1 MQHHNRDR
9 DVNVWNC
16 RNRRD
21 HRRHKLER
29 LTLRP
34 HGKSILAICK
44 LRLDRHRLTVTTNS
58 QRDHPSRRNLADHA
72 AQLLHAFDLS
82 SVESQNNVV
91 LSDPGLT
98 SRSVLIYQRNFYAM
112 LFLELESAQTISSD
126 IARIY
131 AEVRTS
137 AQIFA

>member
-1 MQHHNRDR
+1 MHHHNRDWH
-9 DVNVWNC
+9 VNVWNC

-112 LFLELESAQTISSD
+112 LFLKLESAQTISSYLGVDTRD
-126 IARIY
+126 I
-131 AEVRTS
+131 RTDRLS
-137 AQIFA
+137 